1 MTRPRVAAIVPAY
14 NEGGRITAVLDVI
27 SQARQVDE
35 ILVVTDGCT
44 DGTNDEVSA
53 WLEGRDKTQRPA
65 ARLFALTQNIGKG
78 GAMTYGA
85 HRTDADVLL
94 FLDADLIGLR
104 PEQVDEL
111 LAPTLM
117 ADNPADMA
125 LGLFGS
131 VRGGI
136 LGWWLGFCHRFTPS
150 ITGQRA
156 IRRDLFLEVPGLTH
170 SRYGV
175 EAAITRFVTSDP
187 GLRTDY
193 VFLHSVTH
201 PIKEEKQGAWKGFSN
216 RMRMY
221 REIGSYLISDSCQR
235 HANQL
240 VARYREGEARLRE
253 RLGNK

>member
-14 NEGGRITAVLDVI
+14 NEAGRISAVLDVI
-27 SQARQVDE
+27 SRARSVDE

-44 DGTNDEVSA
+44 DGTNDEVTA
-53 WLEGRDKTQRPA
+53 WLAGREAVERPV

-111 LAPTLM
+111 LQPTLM
-117 ADNPADMA
+117 EDNPADMA

-187 GLRTDY
+187 TLRTDY
-193 VFLHSVTH
+193 VYLHSVTH
-201 PIKEEKQGAWKGFSN
+201 PIKEEKQGAWKGFRN

-221 REIGSYLISDSCQR
+221 TEIGSYLIGDSCQR
-235 HANQL
+235 QTNQIR
-240 VARYREGEARLRE
+240 ARYREGALRLRE
-253 RLGNK
+253 RLGSK